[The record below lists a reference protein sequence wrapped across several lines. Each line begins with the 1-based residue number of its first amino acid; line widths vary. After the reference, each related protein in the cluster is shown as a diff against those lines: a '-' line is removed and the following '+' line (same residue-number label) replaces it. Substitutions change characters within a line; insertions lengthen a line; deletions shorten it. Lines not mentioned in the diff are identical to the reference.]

1 MTAQAVLKAVLFV
14 HGGQFDSMVGGGG
27 GNTFKLKQVRDRV
40 EESLKVGSKC
50 KVRMKN
56 VPVLTLKQSTG
67 SFKKGI
73 NYF

>member
-1 MTAQAVLKAVLFV
+1 M
-14 HGGQFDSMVGGGG
+14 
-27 GNTFKLKQVRDRV
+27 

-73 NYF
+73 NYFWRRGGMHFIVAGCCYPSLIQGVIITPLVGLI

>member
-1 MTAQAVLKAVLFV
+1 
-14 HGGQFDSMVGGGG
+14 MVVSLIVWWGGGG
-27 GNTFKLKQVRDRV
+27 GGGGAGNTFKLKQVRDRV

>member
-1 MTAQAVLKAVLFV
+1 M
-14 HGGQFDSMVGGGG
+14 